1 MIFFL
6 RVEARANLIAASTA
20 SEPELLRKTR
30 PRFPGATERSF
41 STKAAFAVV
50 PNTGPT
56 WISSR
61 TWASIASTMAG
72 LQCPRLP
79 TPKDAPQSM
88 YSLPSSSQ
96 SVATDPRTNVGPRFG
111 AHPNSIARASG
122 TLTRSPCPSLRAPA
136 RPGPAEGTMRSPRAP
151 RRLEG
156 FARGDEFLFHPSVGE
171 VLEGGQ
177 TGPRDFRDQ
186 GRRIARLP
194 EQPGDVRQKDEGL
207 RFHRDRD
214 LGSHTVRVGVDQ
226 LTPWRDARRRDDGD
240 VSRVEQEL
248 NQARVHLFHGPGV
261 VVLHEEHAAVV
272 HGPHGL
278 LAADDHSG
286 TVEPAQAD
294 GGRSER
300 LQPGHDRRVQLPG
313 EGHRE
318 DLHRG
323 EVRVPRDDAARGG
336 DPADRPAKGLREPI
350 HLVGA
355 AVDQDVIATGREVD
369 QHVVDP
375 VPLHTAYF
383 DDQHRALS
391 PHTGCR
397 PRKSSPIVSGY
408 PATRFMHWTAV
419 PAAPFMRLSNA
430 ATATTRFACA
440 SRANPTSQKFVP
452 ARILGSG

>member
-1 MIFFL
+1 MAFRRASMSLNGTCSNPGTSGSNGSRKSFRQVALSAPIVRPWKPRIAAMIFFL

-61 TWASIASTMAG
+61 AWASIASTMAG

-122 TLTRSPCPSLRAPA
+122 TLTRSPSPFLRAPA

-151 RRLEG
+151 RR
-156 FARGDEFLFHPSVGE
+156 P
-171 VLEGGQ
+171 GG
-177 TGPRDFRDQ
+177 
-186 GRRIARLP
+186 L
-194 EQPGDVRQKDEGL
+194 
-207 RFHRDRD
+207 
-214 LGSHTVRVGVDQ
+214 
-226 LTPWRDARRRDDGD
+226 
-240 VSRVEQEL
+240 
-248 NQARVHLFHGPGV
+248 
-261 VVLHEEHAAVV
+261 VLHEEQAAVV

-278 LAADDHSG
+278 LAAAEQETAVD
-286 TVEPAQAD
+286 PAQAD

-336 DPADRPAKGLREPI
+336 DPADRPAEGLREPI
-350 HLVGA
+350 HLVRA
-355 AVDQDVIATGREVD
+355 TVNEDVIATGREVD

-375 VPLHTAYF
+375 VPFRTAYL
-383 DDQHRALS
+383 DD
-391 PHTGCR
+391 
-397 PRKSSPIVSGY
+397 
-408 PATRFMHWTAV
+408 
-419 PAAPFMRLSNA
+419 
-430 ATATTRFACA
+430 
-440 SRANPTSQKFVP
+440 
-452 ARILGSG
+452 